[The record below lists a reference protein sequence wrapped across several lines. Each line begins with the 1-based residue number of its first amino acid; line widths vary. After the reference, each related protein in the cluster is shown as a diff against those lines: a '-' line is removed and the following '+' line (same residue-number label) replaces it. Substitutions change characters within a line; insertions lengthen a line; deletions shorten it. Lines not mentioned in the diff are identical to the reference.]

1 MAVAH
6 KTIFETFRE
15 YSLDDWKDVLLKSA
29 KKSTIMGCDFPRY
42 THRPIL
48 GSATLESGL
57 NEAGNLYRL
66 GEKYIDSIDKEG
78 GRYLDFGC
86 GVGRIFRLFMKDF
99 KAENMHGIDP
109 LEEFIQ
115 ICERDFPAEYQ
126 FSKIGMRPPTQ
137 IASQS
142 IDLITAY
149 SVFSHFSCIQATR
162 WLAEFRRITRPGA
175 ILLLTTYGRGHIEY
189 IDKSRMEDLPPGHQ
203 KQKKNIEISGGKEEV
218 YRMFDLGEMMFFLG
232 GATYGQY
239 DYGHAY
245 LDEKFIRRV
254 WGRYFDV
261 VEIVDDYSKLEQI
274 LVVLRRN

>member
-1 MAVAH
+1 MTH

-15 YSLDDWKDVLLKSA
+15 HSLDDWKKVLLKSA
-29 KKSTIMGCDFPRY
+29 KTPAIQGCDFPRY

-48 GSATLESGL
+48 GSATLKSGL
-57 NEAGNLYRL
+57 DEAGNLYRL
-66 GEKYIDSIDKEG
+66 GKKYIDSINKEE

-109 LEEFIQ
+109 LEEFVH
-115 ICERDFPAEYQ
+115 ICENDFPAEYQ

-137 IASQS
+137 IAGES

-162 WLAEFRRITRPGA
+162 WLEEFRRITRPGA

-189 IDKSRMEDLPPGHQ
+189 IDNSKMEDLPRGHQ
-203 KQKKNIEISGGKEEV
+203 KQKENIEISGGKEEV
-218 YRMFDLGEMMFFLG
+218 YRMFDLDEMMFFLG

-239 DYGHAY
+239 DCGHTY
-245 LDEKFIRRV
+245 LGENFKRRV
-254 WGRYFDV
+254 WGKYFDV
-261 VEIVDDYSKLEQI
+261 VEVIDDYSSLEQI
-274 LVVLRRN
+274 LVVLRRT